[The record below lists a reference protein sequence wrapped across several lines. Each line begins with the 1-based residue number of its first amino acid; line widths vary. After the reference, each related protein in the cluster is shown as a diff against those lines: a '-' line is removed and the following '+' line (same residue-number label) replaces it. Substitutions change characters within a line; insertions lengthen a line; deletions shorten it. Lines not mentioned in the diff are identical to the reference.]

1 MLINLAEFLFLK
13 EWFVTEGLGTTCL
26 KLEKC
31 KTAATEPA
39 MVVDK

>member
-1 MLINLAEFLFLK
+1 MPISFAEIVLLK
-13 EWFVTEGLGTTCL
+13 EWFVTEGLGAMCL
-26 KLEKC
+26 NLGKC